1 MMPANVR
8 HHPSDFINKNNIG
21 NKAALIHRD
30 TDYLMKLQHYVL
42 LSKCSFNYFTKDLM
56 YAWAVV
62 QVRSL

>member
-8 HHPSDFINKNNIG
+8 HHPSDFINKNKIG
-21 NKAALIHRD
+21 NKAAFIHQE
-30 TDYLMKLQHYVL
+30 TYCLMKLQRYVL